1 MPRLQGTTIP
11 FLHIH
16 IHGNFKTVSA
26 SSIIADSHAQ
36 RDTFCNPAFRSVIC
50 RRSLLLWALVG
61 HSRIPPAALV
71 CRNTGLPGLAFS
83 PATEMPSSVGA
94 LVPSVANSSRCVC

>member
-1 MPRLQGTTIP
+1 MQ
-11 FLHIH
+11 FLR
-16 IHGNFKTVSA
+16 IHGNFKTVFA
-26 SSIIADSHAQ
+26 SSIIANSHAQ
-36 RDTFCNPAFRSVIC
+36 RDTFCNPAFRPVVC

-71 CRNTGLPGLAFS
+71 SRNTGLPGLAFS

-94 LVPSVANSSRCVC
+94 LGPPVANSSLCVC